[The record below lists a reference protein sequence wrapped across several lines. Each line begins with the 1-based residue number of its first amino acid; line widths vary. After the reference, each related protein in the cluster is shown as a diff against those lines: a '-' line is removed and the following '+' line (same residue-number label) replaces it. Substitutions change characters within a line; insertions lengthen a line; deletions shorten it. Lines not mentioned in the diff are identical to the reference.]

1 MTLNIINDSS
11 FSFTLDNGDVQTFTL
26 VKEIGIWQI
35 KKLGILLEEF
45 TTECSKN
52 GSVLLAA
59 LMVAM
64 QKGTAI
70 DLQFITD
77 LIKNV
82 TRVQLGDVAMAGVGE
97 AMNFLLKKD
106 RLELL
111 VAIMYLKGDEKKL
124 SDVAL
129 AARIDLFRDEIP
141 PGLVIRG
148 ARSFFAPKLK
158 SWKNSLTLLAT
169 SWTQLTQRTNDSLN
183 PISENSTQISPSMTD
198 S

>member
-1 MTLNIINDSS
+1 MTLNIIDDNS
-11 FSFTLDNGDVQTFTL
+11 FSLTLDNGDKQTFAL
-26 VKEIGIWQI
+26 VKDIGIWQI

-97 AMNFLLKKD
+97 ALNFLLKKD

-111 VAIMYLKGDEKKL
+111 VAIMYLKGDETKL
-124 SDVAL
+124 KDDAL
-129 AARIDLFRDEIP
+129 AKRIDLFRDEIP

-148 ARSFFAPKLK
+148 ARSFFEPKLK

-183 PISENSTQISPSMTD
+183 PTSENSTQISPNTTD